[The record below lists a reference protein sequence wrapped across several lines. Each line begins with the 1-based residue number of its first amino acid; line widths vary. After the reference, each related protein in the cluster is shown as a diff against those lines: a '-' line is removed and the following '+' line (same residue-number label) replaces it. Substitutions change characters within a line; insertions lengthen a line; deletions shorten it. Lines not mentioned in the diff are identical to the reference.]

1 MHISTAIFAYMKKDE
16 ETLQAYFWKN
26 VDTMLFLQSKT
37 LLLMSEALGIKYP
50 TLMSWRARKRLP
62 DLISASSIAGYLG
75 TTTEALLSE
84 SPSDKSNIT
93 ERLSKAFSNM
103 PPKIQVENSEVMKEL
118 QDIFKILER
127 ITVAWEEKTK

>member
-1 MHISTAIFAYMKKDE
+1 MKKDE

-50 TLMSWRARKRLP
+50 TIMSWRARKRLP

>member
-1 MHISTAIFAYMKKDE
+1 MKKDE

-50 TLMSWRARKRLP
+50 TIMSWRARKRLP
-62 DLISASSIAGYLG
+62 DLISASSIAGYLD